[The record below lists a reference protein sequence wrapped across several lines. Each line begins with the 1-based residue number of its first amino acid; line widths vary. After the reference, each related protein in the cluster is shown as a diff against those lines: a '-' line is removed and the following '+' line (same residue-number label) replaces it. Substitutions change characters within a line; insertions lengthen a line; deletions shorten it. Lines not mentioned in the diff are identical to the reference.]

1 MRAVVTGGGGF
12 LGRRIVELLCTRGD
26 DVRVVDRQRH
36 PSIEPLGARVVAA
49 DVRDAAALRAAFEH
63 ADVVYHGAGRVGFW
77 GPRDAFWSI
86 NVEGTRAVLDAA
98 RRCGVPRLV
107 YTSTPSVVGYARDVE
122 NGGPELPY
130 AAVHENAYGQSKCAA
145 ERLVLAANGTGIATV
160 ALRPHVIIGPGD
172 KRVLPGVVRRAIRGQ
187 LRVIGDGR
195 NKIDLT
201 YVDNAAWAHLDAAD
215 ALTDSRAPSAGRPYF
230 ITNDQP
236 VFLWKWLNELLGE
249 LDLPP
254 VTRSLSFPTARLV
267 GLLTE
272 MIWTGLGVTRDPPI
286 TRALASVLARSHW
299 YDIEPARR
307 DLGYRV
313 RVPMEEATRRTACWL
328 AEQCWADARRG
339 RRGAA
344 PRVTHAKERP
354 EYYITPTHDFT
365 QYTKDYEEKYWSQD
379 TAFDWQQ
386 SVSENLKAHL
396 GRVSPDEF
404 ARVARLALPLVDE
417 ALGRRIREIRQFGL
431 PLAEDALKAIRECT
445 LSDRSTMDR
454 VLAIQEP
461 LEQLQSAAARVRD
474 RLAVLKRERL
484 ELQGLQRLGLVKNA
498 TQVQRRATEA
508 EGREQAAQL
517 SSLTDQI
524 DRMERALKQAQAR
537 GDASR
542 ERVEAS
548 IRAELDAIEPLVL
561 ADLNEARRVVRG
573 GLRAGV
579 PPQDAPSALLRDLV
593 WKRQLR
599 ALKDVANH
607 ALVVEQSAIAPL
619 TMGIIH
625 YKRRREIQQAMTTFV
640 NDEAKHSA
648 VFRRFLA
655 EKLDAKERIPGAII
669 NGGERYMWLARFLPS
684 GGIFLAV
691 IVEAIGAAY
700 LEFFGEEAHMPD
712 PLFRSICGTIS
723 GRDEKRHMDLC
734 VATYNELY
742 RTGSRWEQ
750 LRNDVALQAMMTSA
764 YGDKNEDHGL
774 LQACRAF
781 GVESDRLYQ
790 HVAGRLSAQLAR
802 IGMDVPP
809 ERLLDLMR
817 VHRRQRPDA

>member
-63 ADVVYHGAGRVGFW
+63 ADVVYHVAGRVGFW

-107 YTSTPSVVGYARDVE
+107 YTSTPSVVGYARD
-122 NGGPELPY
+122 
-130 AAVHENAYGQSKCAA
+130 A
-145 ERLVLAANGTGIATV
+145 E
-160 ALRPHVIIGPGD
+160 
-172 KRVLPGVVRRAIRGQ
+172 
-187 LRVIGDGR
+187 
-195 NKIDLT
+195 
-201 YVDNAAWAHLDAAD
+201 
-215 ALTDSRAPSAGRPYF
+215 
-230 ITNDQP
+230 NDQP

-537 GDASR
+537 GDAR
-542 ERVEAS
+542 
-548 IRAELDAIEPLVL
+548 
-561 ADLNEARRVVRG
+561 
-573 GLRAGV
+573 
-579 PPQDAPSALLRDLV
+579 
-593 WKRQLR
+593 
-599 ALKDVANH
+599 
-607 ALVVEQSAIAPL
+607 
-619 TMGIIH
+619 
-625 YKRRREIQQAMTTFV
+625 
-640 NDEAKHSA
+640 
-648 VFRRFLA
+648 
-655 EKLDAKERIPGAII
+655 
-669 NGGERYMWLARFLPS
+669 
-684 GGIFLAV
+684 
-691 IVEAIGAAY
+691 
-700 LEFFGEEAHMPD
+700 
-712 PLFRSICGTIS
+712 
-723 GRDEKRHMDLC
+723 
-734 VATYNELY
+734 
-742 RTGSRWEQ
+742 
-750 LRNDVALQAMMTSA
+750 
-764 YGDKNEDHGL
+764 
-774 LQACRAF
+774 
-781 GVESDRLYQ
+781 
-790 HVAGRLSAQLAR
+790 
-802 IGMDVPP
+802 
-809 ERLLDLMR
+809 
-817 VHRRQRPDA
+817 